1 MTQPPARRRLDP
13 SLRRAQILDVA
24 LEMFENKTFS
34 TVSLRHIAAA
44 CDVNIALIYH
54 YFESKDDLV
63 RAALRHSVDSF
74 VTYFAAQPPK
84 ADQPLGRASDWL
96 DATISSIPPLL
107 RMVKLM
113 ADYAAAGAVDEQAAD
128 AIADFYRRE
137 RETFEQSILQ
147 GLAEGRFRPVD
158 VARTARLASMTLDGI
173 FFSGVARSDLDY
185 AGNIADLHAQL
196 IDFLLIS

>member
-1 MTQPPARRRLDP
+1 MTQPPVRRRLEP
-13 SLRRAQILDVA
+13 SQRRTQILDVA

-54 YFESKDDLV
+54 YFESKDDLI

-74 VTYFAAQPPK
+74 VTYFASQPPK

-113 ADYAAAGAVDEQAAD
+113 SDYAAAGAVDEQAAD

-137 RETFEQSILQ
+137 RETFEDSIRQ
-147 GLAEGRFRPVD
+147 GIAEGRFRPVD
-158 VARTARLASMTLDGI
+158 AARTARLASMTLDGI

-185 AGNIADLHAQL
+185 AGNIGDLHAQL
-196 IDFLLIS
+196 IDYLAVR